1 MGKASGDF
9 DCAHRQS
16 VFNRGMRFIP
26 FALLFGLA
34 HAQSLPEMDVKNWKV
49 EGRAKTLEVFSNEVY
64 GKVPAGKVTS
74 EWALDRESV
83 ILEGK
88 VSRREYVLILGGQLK
103 VRALAYIPVTEKKV
117 PAFLGLNFRG
127 NHAVETDEW
136 ITKSNEEERGQASGR
151 WPVKMITEAGFAL
164 ITIHRADFDPD
175 EDDGFQNGV
184 HALFDAGRTADSW
197 GTIAGWAWGLSR
209 VLDHL
214 SEVSEIDETK
224 VAVIGHSRLG
234 KTALWAGASDERFA
248 MVISNNSGCGGA
260 ALSKR
265 KHGETV
271 GRINKVFPHWFA
283 GNFKKYNDKEETL
296 PVDQH
301 QLIACIAPRPVYV
314 ASASEDDWAD
324 PEGEFLAL
332 KGAASVYALWQ
343 ELPFPAESWPGPGEA
358 VGTKLMRYHLR
369 EGKHDIKAWDWER
382 YLKAAKF
389 LQE

>member
-1 MGKASGDF
+1 
-9 DCAHRQS
+9 
-16 VFNRGMRFIP
+16 MRFIP
-26 FALLFGLA
+26 FALLFGLV
-34 HAQSLPEMDVKNWKV
+34 HAQSLPEMDVKNWKSG
-49 EGRAKTLEVFSNEVY
+49 GRAKTLEVFANEVY
-64 GKVPAGKVTS
+64 GKVPSGKVAS
-74 EWALDRESV
+74 EWALDRESL

-88 VSRREYVLILGGQLK
+88 VSRREYVLTLGGQLK
-103 VRALAYIPVTEKKV
+103 VRALTYIPVTGKKV
-117 PAFLGLNFRG
+117 PAVLGLNFGG
-127 NHAVETDEW
+127 NHTIESDEW
-136 ITKSNEEERGQASGR
+136 ITKSNDEERGKAVGR
-151 WPVKMITEAGFAL
+151 WPVKLITEAGFAL
-164 ITIHRADFDPD
+164 ITIHCDDVDPD
-175 EDDGFQNGV
+175 KDDGFKNGV
-184 HALFDAGRTADSW
+184 HALFSEERTASSW

-214 SEVSEIDETK
+214 SEVVEIDESK

-271 GRINKVFPHWFA
+271 GRINKTFPHWFA
-283 GNFKKYNDKEETL
+283 GNFKKYDDKEEAL
-296 PVDQH
+296 PVDQDE
-301 QLIACIAPRPVYV
+301 LIACIAPRPVYV

-343 ELPFPAESWPGPGEA
+343 ESPFQAESWPKPGEA
-358 VGTKLMRYHLR
+358 VGAKHMRYHLR
-369 EGKHDIKAWDWER
+369 EGKHDITAWDWER
-382 YLKAAKF
+382 YLKAAQF